1 MKLIQKGH
9 FRVGFFNN
17 VLSSVPKS
25 PVYRRARPS
34 RRAFVENRPS
44 NARIFVILPVY
55 LWFWA
60 HSERYWAVW
69 QTGEQ
74 RSESVLNHKKTT
86 KSQKIEFHPSFRP
99 SIARI
104 FAKIAPVFRSSF
116 YKNEPV
122 WRIGNTANGSQ
133 HTVVSALM
141 YVSMTVWSSLSI
153 SLSLSFPDN
162 NIWSLFIQR
171 QVESCKLD
179 EKTIIGSDIAL
190 GSNLIINHCS

>member
-1 MKLIQKGH
+1 MIAV
-9 FRVGFFNN
+9 FP
-17 VLSSVPKS
+17 SS
-25 PVYRRARPS
+25 PS

-44 NARIFVILPVY
+44 NARIFFYFARLFVILGTFRATLSCLATRWTT
-55 LWFWA
+55 LWK
-60 HSERYWAVW
+60 R
-69 QTGEQ
+69 
-74 RSESVLNHKKTT
+74 T
-86 KSQKIEFHPSFRP
+86 KSQKNEFRPSFRP
-99 SIARI
+99 SNARI

-153 SLSLSFPDN
+153 SFSLSFPDN